1 MEADCAKSGDV
12 FRGKTELR
20 RIFARKRWYSFLC
33 STFFFIIKLDSYFDN
48 QGQTQGENKM
58 EILQATMKELEELT
72 ILFDE
77 YRQFY
82 GIESDVSSAKA
93 FLQLRM
99 ALQESIIFIVV
110 EKNKAI
116 GFAQLY
122 PTFSSI
128 ALQRAYILNDL
139 YVTEDARGQGVGKA
153 LMEKVFQYCEQQYAR
168 YVTLQ
173 TAPDNVNARKLYEK
187 LEMMQDQYS
196 NYVKYFS

>member
-1 MEADCAKSGDV
+1 
-12 FRGKTELR
+12 
-20 RIFARKRWYSFLC
+20 
-33 STFFFIIKLDSYFDN
+33 
-48 QGQTQGENKM
+48 M
-58 EILQATMKELEELT
+58 EILQATMNELEELT
-72 ILFDE
+72 VLFDE

-82 GIESDVSSAKA
+82 GIESDRSGAKA

-99 ALQESIIFIVV
+99 ALKESVIFIAV
-110 EKNKAI
+110 KNGKTI

-128 ALQRAYILNDL
+128 ALQRAYILNDIFI
-139 YVTEDARGQGVGKA
+139 TEYARGLGVGKA

-173 TAPDNVNARKLYEK
+173 TATDNVNARTLYEK

-196 NYVKYFS
+196 NYVKYFN

>member
-1 MEADCAKSGDV
+1 
-12 FRGKTELR
+12 
-20 RIFARKRWYSFLC
+20 
-33 STFFFIIKLDSYFDN
+33 
-48 QGQTQGENKM
+48 M
-58 EILQATMKELEELT
+58 EILQATMNELEELT
-72 ILFDE
+72 VLFDE

-99 ALQESIIFIVV
+99 ALKESIIFVVV
-110 EKNKAI
+110 ENGNTI

-128 ALQRAYILNDL
+128 ALQRAYILNDI
-139 YVTEDARGQGVGKA
+139 YVKEDARGLGVGKA

-173 TAPDNVNARKLYEK
+173 TATDNIHARKLYENLNMK
-187 LEMMQDQYS
+187 QDQYC